1 MKKSKIFIETY
12 GCQMNLSDSE
22 IVASVMLANG
32 YETTTDINEAGIIF
46 LNTCSIREKA
56 EQRIRKRLQ
65 ALLPLKKKN
74 PDLVVG
80 ILGCMAERL
89 KDQLLLEEPV
99 LDIIAGPDSYRDLPH
114 LLEDAGDGQRGIN
127 TILSKEETYADIQP
141 VRLDSRGVSAF
152 ISIMRGCENYCAY
165 CVVPYVRGKE
175 RSRDADSIIQEA
187 TSLFES
193 GYREVTLLG
202 QNVNSYQWK
211 TIDGTVNFAT
221 LLERVAKINPGMRV
235 RFATSHP
242 KDISDELLQSI
253 AANHNICKAIH
264 LPVQSGSNNVLKRMN
279 RGYTREQYMERIEA
293 IRRIIPGCALS
304 TDIISGFCDE
314 SEVDHQQ
321 TLSLMEWTGFDF
333 AYMFNYSERPDT
345 LAAKRYTDNIPPAI
359 KEKRLKE
366 VIDLQQKLS
375 LNSNK
380 RDLNK
385 VFEVLIEG
393 PSKRS
398 PLQYSGRT
406 SQNKVVVF
414 LKEESKP
421 GDYVNV
427 CIEKYTSATL
437 IGEVI

>member
-1 MKKSKIFIETY
+1 
-12 GCQMNLSDSE
+12 MNLSDSE